1 MGFANSAGQAN
12 VSRSGT
18 FYPRIFY
25 PNAANESEA
34 KVIEVTEGSES
45 ANIDITLPES
55 EQSRA
60 ISGRVIN
67 ADTGQP
73 AEGIEIA
80 YNAMPDIGR
89 YINYWKSNGGT
100 SGANGE
106 FRLKGMAPGKYRL
119 IARPE
124 SENEFFSEPMTCDL
138 SEGDVGGVEI
148 KVRRGGSLSGVVVI
162 EGTNDPKALAKL
174 PELYIFLNVESS
186 GSDAQRFDNP
196 KINDDGSFQVRG
208 LPQSYVHIQFDP
220 KSNGHDF
227 SLARIEHNG
236 EVVRDEIRAGPGR
249 HVTGVRVVLV
259 YKGRQQS
266 LALTEGGETMR
277 RLFILS
283 GCAFVL
289 FMSMNPMASSQIDR
303 DLDGVITGRVTTL
316 TGEPM
321 VGVRVS
327 ALMVKDLNGN
337 PERRQSGE
345 RQRFTDDRGVYR
357 IYGLRPGIYIVY
369 ARGDVTSSQISPYE
383 GYAPTYHPSSPRET
397 AAEVSVTKGS
407 EATGVDIRYRGERGN
422 AVSGL
427 ARRQDAPRNTGLS
440 VALYEVSS
448 GFMAG
453 VQNLGQV
460 EAQNA
465 FTIKGITDGEYEIV
479 ARVHGT
485 ENDESHVS
493 LPRRV
498 KVRGADVGGIELKFA
513 PLASVSGKVVVEASP
528 DACEGGRKS
537 SRNNIFVRFR
547 PDTKAMT
554 DTRRIRNFQS
564 GGSVSE
570 QGEFKA
576 SGLDPSRYFI
586 SLWLPDENWYYK
598 SITAPVA
605 TAGRD
610 SVGPVATYD
619 VGRNG
624 LALKSGDRVSG
635 LVVTIA
641 NGAANLRGSLKAE
654 NESLRTPAR
663 TVVHLVPA
671 EPAAADDVLRFA
683 EVPAARNGAFEIKNI
698 APGKYHLL
706 TRSAPNDEPN
716 ENPPA
721 AWDAVERAKLRKEA
735 EAMKVEIELKPCQR
749 ITDQI
754 VKQY

>member
-1 MGFANSAGQAN
+1 
-12 VSRSGT
+12 
-18 FYPRIFY
+18 
-25 PNAANESEA
+25 
-34 KVIEVTEGSES
+34 
-45 ANIDITLPES
+45 
-55 EQSRA
+55 
-60 ISGRVIN
+60 
-67 ADTGQP
+67 
-73 AEGIEIA
+73 
-80 YNAMPDIGR
+80 
-89 YINYWKSNGGT
+89 
-100 SGANGE
+100 
-106 FRLKGMAPGKYRL
+106 
-119 IARPE
+119 
-124 SENEFFSEPMTCDL
+124 
-138 SEGDVGGVEI
+138 
-148 KVRRGGSLSGVVVI
+148 
-162 EGTNDPKALAKL
+162 
-174 PELYIFLNVESS
+174 
-186 GSDAQRFDNP
+186 
-196 KINDDGSFQVRG
+196 
-208 LPQSYVHIQFDP
+208 
-220 KSNGHDF
+220 
-227 SLARIEHNG
+227 
-236 EVVRDEIRAGPGR
+236 
-249 HVTGVRVVLV
+249 
-259 YKGRQQS
+259 
-266 LALTEGGETMR
+266 MR
-277 RLFILS
+277 RLLILS
-283 GCAFVL
+283 GCAVVL
-289 FMSMNPMASSQIDR
+289 FTSLNPRASSQINP

-321 VGVRVS
+321 VGVRVN

-337 PERRQSGE
+337 PERRQFGG

-357 IYGLRPGIYIVY
+357 IYGLRPGIYVVY
-369 ARGDVTSSQISPYE
+369 ARGDVTSSPISPYE
-383 GYAPTYHPSSPRET
+383 GYAPTYHPSSPRAT
-397 AAEVSVTKGS
+397 ASEVRITKGS
-407 EATGVDIRYRGERGN
+407 EAIGVDIRYRGERGY

-427 ARRQDAPRNTGLS
+427 APVGKDAPRGTGMS
-440 VALYEVSS
+440 VALYDVSS
-448 GFMAG
+448 GFLAG

-513 PLASVSGKVVVEASP
+513 PLASVSGKVVVEALP

-537 SRNNIFVRFR
+537 SRNNIFFRFR

-570 QGEFKA
+570 QGEFNI

-586 SLWLPDENWYYK
+586 SSGLPDENLYFK

-605 TAGRD
+605 TTGKD

-641 NGAANLRGSLKAE
+641 NGAASLRGSLKAE
-654 NESLRTPAR
+654 NESLRAPAR
-663 TVVHLVPA
+663 IVVHLVPV

-683 EVPAARNGAFEIKNI
+683 EVPAGRNGAFEFKNM

-716 ENPPA
+716 DNPPA
-721 AWDAVERAKLRKEA
+721 AWDAVERARLRKEA
-735 EAMKVEIELKPCQR
+735 EAMNVEVELKPCQR
-749 ITDQI
+749 ITDQV
-754 VKQY
+754 VKYR